1 MPRKRRTKKKRTGLH
16 EGIDFVSVIADDG
29 ACSIVAP
36 STKGTTM
43 IKRILVGLGGTPFT
57 TTAIRYA
64 VELAKVHEAEVLGV
78 TVTDLRRLGA
88 LTSSPGSAQHA
99 VREVQRLEKT
109 AIQQKQ
115 AIAEFEMVCTSAGI
129 PYDVARESGDP
140 FEKMISQARYYDL
153 MVFGLRSLFDYDF
166 GGSEA
171 SDVLTRLV
179 SRGVRPIL
187 AVAQEYRPIRRVLLA
202 YSGSMESA
210 KAIRRFM
217 QMQLWPNLTAKVITC
232 EHSPEVATEL
242 VNEIADYCQAYGCK
256 AEVDILAGPA
266 RQLLLDHAIDWNA
279 DLIVIGNS
287 IKHLWLKK
295 LLGETA
301 MHCIKHTDVPLFLS
315 Q

>member
-1 MPRKRRTKKKRTGLH
+1 
-16 EGIDFVSVIADDG
+16 
-29 ACSIVAP
+29 
-36 STKGTTM
+36 M

-64 VELAKVHEAEVLGV
+64 VELAQVHQAEVLGV

-88 LTSSPGSAQHA
+88 LTKSSGSAQDA
-99 VREVQRLEKT
+99 VREAQRLEKT
-109 AIQQKQ
+109 ATQQKQ
-115 AIAEFEMVCTSAGI
+115 AIAEFEMMCASAGLQ
-129 PYDVARESGDP
+129 YSVTRESGDP

-153 MVFGLRSLFDYDF
+153 MIFGLRSLFDYDV

-187 AVAQEYRPIRRVLLA
+187 AIAQEYRPIRRVLLA

-217 QMQLWPNLTAKVITC
+217 QMHLWPDLSIKVVTF
-232 EHSPEVATEL
+232 EHSPEVAREL
-242 VNEIADYCQAYGCK
+242 VTEVAGYCHAYGFE
-256 AEVDILAGPA
+256 AEVEHIAGSA
-266 RQLLLDHAIDWNA
+266 QQLLLQHATDWNA
-279 DLIVIGNS
+279 DLIVVGNS
-287 IKHLWLKK
+287 IKHYWLKK

-301 MHCIKHTDVPLFLS
+301 MHVIRNTEVPLFLS